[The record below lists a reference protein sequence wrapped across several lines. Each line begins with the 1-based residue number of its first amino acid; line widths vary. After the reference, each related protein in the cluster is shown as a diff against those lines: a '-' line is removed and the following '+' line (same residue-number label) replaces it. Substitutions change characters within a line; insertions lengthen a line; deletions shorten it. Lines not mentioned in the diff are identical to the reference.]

1 MCLVSLGNS
10 KMGHTGW
17 DRGDD
22 GRKRGLRG
30 ILVLEHVKPCEYQ
43 GKDECH
49 VSLDREREDLLC
61 SFQFLLWRK
70 RIQLD
75 DYETHNR
82 IYEPQ
87 KPPKL
92 PRCQ

>member
-1 MCLVSLGNS
+1 M
-10 KMGHTGW
+10 
-17 DRGDD
+17 
-22 GRKRGLRG
+22 
-30 ILVLEHVKPCEYQ
+30 LEHVKPCEYQ
-43 GKDECH
+43 GKDERH

-61 SFQFLLWRK
+61 SFQFLLCRK

-75 DYETHNR
+75 DYETHNS